1 MLKEFREFAL
11 KGNMLDLAVG
21 IMIGA
26 AFGAVVNSLVA
37 DLITP
42 LIGLLTGGQ
51 DFANSFIV
59 LRDGKAAGPYAS
71 LKMAK
76 DAGAVVLSWGVF
88 VNTVLNFLL
97 VALALFFV
105 VKAMNRL
112 RRSTPEAPAA
122 APEPSAEAKLL
133 TEIRDLLKA
142 AKS

>member
-1 MLKEFREFAL
+1 MLKEFKEFAL
-11 KGNMLDLAVG
+11 KGNMIDLAVG

-37 DLITP
+37 DIVTP

-51 DFANSFIV
+51 DFANSFVV
-59 LRDGKAAGPYAS
+59 LREGKAAGPYAS
-71 LKMAK
+71 LKLAK

-88 VNTVLNFLL
+88 VNTVLNFVL

-105 VKAMNRL
+105 VRAMNKL
-112 RRSTPEAPAA
+112 RRPAPAA
-122 APEPSAEAKLL
+122 PAAEPAPSAEEKLL

-142 AKS
+142 AKP